1 MLTIR
6 KATQEDRVSIC
17 HLHIA
22 SISELCATHYSAQEI
37 EAWVAQR
44 TPEIYTEA
52 IATRDFLAAE
62 ENDTLVGFGQV
73 NCDTGEV
80 EAVYVSPSHA
90 SQGVGSQ
97 LLRELERIAWKVGV
111 RRLRVSASL
120 NSVFFYSRAGYQVK
134 KSGLHRLRSGTE
146 VACVHM
152 AKDLKS

>member
-1 MLTIR
+1 MHIESIR
-6 KATQEDRVSIC
+6 
-17 HLHIA
+17 
-22 SISELCATHYSAQEI
+22 ELCATHYTPQEI

-62 ENDTLVGFGQV
+62 EQGTIVGFGQL
-73 NCDTGEV
+73 NSDTAEV
-80 EAVYVSPSHA
+80 EAIYVSPSHVRH
-90 SQGVGSQ
+90 GVGGQ
-97 LLRELERIAWKVGV
+97 LLRELERIAGNAGV

-120 NSVFFYSRAGYQVK
+120 NSVPFYSQAGYEVQDR
-134 KSGLHRLRSGTE
+134 GLHRLRSGIE